1 MEFSDGFPTEDTAR
15 NVFDNLDFLRGV
27 ETFLNGCPASLVA
40 MREGM
45 RQLGAV
51 NRTIGITNTLM
62 DARSLF
68 LTPNTESIYTGTWL
82 DLKDGP
88 IVAESPP
95 EAPQGKKS
103 NWIQTVPG
111 KGFNVIL
118 RFYGPLQS
126 WFDQSWRPGE
136 IEPVESGRG
145 SKTRI

>member
-1 MEFSDGFPTEDTAR
+1 MNCGSHSKPSGWWRESEVR
-15 NVFDNLDFLRGV
+15 SEQHV
-27 ETFLNGCPASLVA
+27 VA
-40 MREGM
+40 YV
-45 RQLGAV
+45 AV
-51 NRTIGITNTLM
+51 SG
-62 DARSLF
+62 
-68 LTPNTESIYTGTWL
+68 YTGTWL